1 MIVINPFM
9 YLLIATFISWEIT
22 IDVILNRAKLD
33 KIFGAVRE
41 IATIVLF
48 NGIAVIFL
56 YVLTFGKSILT
67 LILIIATSLISL
79 IRLLRLHRKY
89 LATLIGA
96 LIALIAGAIIGGYGI
111 APAILIY
118 IPLRL
123 TWRKE
128 KGYSIRTKLQGVW
141 NLTTQ
146 LHLCE
151 IITAINTIVFFVA
164 LYGFLTI

>member
-1 MIVINPFM
+1 MIIINPFM

-22 IDVILNRAKLD
+22 IDVILSCIKPD
-33 KIFGAVRE
+33 KIFGAIRE

-56 YVLTFGKSILT
+56 YVLAFGRSILT
-67 LILIIATSLISL
+67 LILVIITSLVSLIS
-79 IRLLRLHRKY
+79 LLRLHRKY
-89 LATLIGA
+89 LATLTGA

-128 KGYSIRTKLQGVW
+128 KGYSIRIKLQGAW

-151 IITAINTIVFFVA
+151 IITVITTIVFFA
-164 LYGFLTI
+164 TLYGFLTI